1 MKESDVAPEAPMDLK
16 NLYTRLPSVDR
27 LLSHDRL
34 SRLLGRH
41 GNAALAEAVRQ
52 TLEQA
57 RRTIREQHALP
68 PWAASDDSLAA
79 AVGDRVAERQRMRM
93 RPVFNLSGTVLHTNL
108 GRAPMAEAAVDAVTA
123 TMREAATLEFDLQG
137 AGRGHRD
144 QAVSE
149 LLRELT
155 GAEAACVVN
164 NNAAA
169 VLIMLS
175 TVAAGR
181 EVILSRGEMVE
192 IGGAFRMPDVM
203 RQAGC
208 RLVEVG
214 ATNRT
219 HLKDYRNAITAE
231 TGLLLKVH
239 TSNYAIQGFA
249 SSVAEAELAELARE
263 RGLPV
268 ATDLGSGA
276 LIDLAAHGLPH
287 EPMPQQMIAA
297 GVDLVSFS
305 GDKLLGGPQAGLII
319 GKREWIDKIQQH
331 PLKRALRC
339 DKMTLAA
346 LEATLRLYLES
357 DRLPETL
364 PTLRLLTRPQTTMR
378 ASAERLRAPLA
389 AALGTDY
396 LVEDA
401 ACLSQIG
408 SGSLPVDRLPSW
420 ALAVSPADGRGG
432 TLERLAEALRALPR
446 PVIGRLA
453 DGRLWLDLRC
463 LEDETGFIDNLG
475 SLARP

>member
-1 MKESDVAPEAPMDLK
+1 MPLK
-16 NLYTRLPSVDR
+16 NLYARLPSVDR
-27 LLSHDRL
+27 LLNHP
-34 SRLLGRH
+34 LLEKVLDRH

-52 TLEQA
+52 TLDEA
-57 RRTIREQHALP
+57 RQHIRSNNSLP
-68 PWAASDDSLAA
+68 RWAEDEYQLAA
-79 AVGDRVAERQRMRM
+79 QASQRVSTRQQVQI

-108 GRAPMAEAAVDAVTA
+108 GRAPMAEEAVAAVSRA
-123 TMREAATLEFDLQG
+123 MREAVTLEYDLDG

-144 QAVSE
+144 TAISE
-149 LLRELT
+149 LLQELT

-181 EVILSRGEMVE
+181 EVIVSRGELVE

-208 RLVEVG
+208 QLVEVG

-219 HLKDYRNAITAE
+219 HLRDYSQAINPA
-231 TGLLLKVH
+231 TGLLMKVH
-239 TSNYAIQGFA
+239 TSNYHIEGFTH
-249 SSVAEAELAELARE
+249 SVSEVELAELAHHH
-263 RGLPV
+263 GLPA

-276 LIDLAAHGLPH
+276 LIDLSAYGLPA
-287 EPMPQQMIAA
+287 EPMPQQMIAQ

-319 GKREWIDKIQQH
+319 GKKSWIDKIQQH

-346 LEATLRLYLES
+346 LEATLRLYLQP
-357 DRLPETL
+357 DRLVRQL
-364 PTLRLLTRPQTTMR
+364 PTLRRLVRPQADMQQQ
-378 ASAERLRAPLA
+378 ALRLLPLLRDFA
-389 AALGTDY
+389 GSDFDTADHP
-396 LVEDA
+396 
-401 ACLSQIG
+401 CLSQIG

-420 ALAVSPADGRGG
+420 AITFSPRDGRGS
-432 TLERLAEALRALPR
+432 TLEALATRLRKLPA
-446 PVIGRLA
+446 PVIGRLY
-453 DGRLWLDLRC
+453 DSKLWLDLRC
-463 LEDETGFIDNLG
+463 LEDETAFLANLG
-475 SLARP
+475 LPDSSSKPA

>member
-1 MKESDVAPEAPMDLK
+1 MPLK
-16 NLYTRLPSVDR
+16 TLYSRLPSVDR
-27 LLSHDRL
+27 LLNHPLVEKLID
-34 SRLLGRH
+34 RH
-41 GNAALAEAVRQ
+41 GNAALTEAVRQ
-52 TLEQA
+52 TLDEA
-57 RRTIREQHALP
+57 RQHIRNTHSLP
-68 PWAASDDSLAA
+68 QWAEDEGQLAHAASQ
-79 AVGDRVAERQRMRM
+79 RVCARQQVQM

-108 GRAPMAEAAVDAVTA
+108 GRAPMAEEAVAAVSNA
-123 TMREAATLEFDLQG
+123 MREAVTLEYDLDG

-144 QAVSE
+144 SIISA
-149 LLRELT
+149 LLQELT

-181 EVILSRGEMVE
+181 EVIVSRGELVE

-208 RLVEVG
+208 QLVEVG

-219 HLKDYRNAITAE
+219 HLRDYRQAITPD
-231 TGLLLKVH
+231 TGLLMKVH
-239 TSNYAIQGFA
+239 TSNYQIEGFTH
-249 SSVAEAELAELARE
+249 SVSEAELATLARE
-263 RGLPV
+263 HGLPV

-276 LIDLAAHGLPH
+276 LVDLSAYGLPA
-287 EPMPQQMIAA
+287 EPMPQQMIAQ

-319 GKREWIDKIQQH
+319 GKQSWIDKIQKH

-346 LEATLRLYLES
+346 LEATLRLYLQP
-357 DRLPETL
+357 DKLVQQL
-364 PTLRLLTRPQTTMR
+364 PTLRRLTRPQAEIR
-378 ASAERLRAPLA
+378 QLAERLLP
-389 AALGTDY
+389 ALSSYAGGGFD
-396 LVEDA
+396 LGSS

-420 ALAVSPADGRGG
+420 AITFSPRDGRGS
-432 TLERLAEALRALPR
+432 TLEALAQQLRSLPS
-446 PVIGRLA
+446 PVIGRLY
-453 DGRLWLDLRC
+453 DGKLWLDLRC
-463 LEDETGFIDNLG
+463 LEDESAFLANLQPADG
-475 SLARP
+475 ASQPR